1 MRSWWKWAG
10 VGLLVVTAGR
20 LAGEPAA
27 AAARQYDTYVA
38 GVEQRLEREHRTA
51 AGFPTHRA
59 MGLRDEWGT
68 RRGEVVVEKLGPA
81 GDPPGAMLHHWRAR
95 AFVRGARAADLERV
109 LRDVAAYPRMYAPQV
124 ERARVTAAQGDK
136 LRTTMRVRQKHVLT
150 VVMDTDYDVEFGRVD
165 AGRGWCW
172 SRSTRVA
179 EISSPGGARE
189 RALGPGEEHGF
200 LWRQNTYWSWA
211 EADEGLYLELE
222 SVTLTRAIPTG
233 LGWAVGPFVE
243 SVPRESLE
251 FTVRATAA
259 AVKQGVGNR
268 D

>member
-1 MRSWWKWAG
+1 MEAMRMLSWWKWAG
-10 VGLLVVTAGR
+10 VGLLVVAAGH
-20 LAGEPAA
+20 LGGEPSAA
-27 AAARQYDTYVA
+27 AAKQYDAYVG
-38 GVEQRLEREHRTA
+38 GVEQRIGRERGAFAGFAWDAATA
-51 AGFPTHRA
+51 ARV
-59 MGLRDEWGT
+59 
-68 RRGEVVVEKLGPA
+68 RRGEVVVEKMGPDT
-81 GDPPGAMLHHWRAR
+81 DPPGAMLHHWRAR

-109 LRDVAAYPRMYAPQV
+109 LRDVAAYPRVYAPQV
-124 ERARVTAAQGDK
+124 ERARVTAALGDK

-150 VVMDTDYDVEFGRVD
+150 VVMDTDYDVEFGRAD

-179 EISSPGGARE
+179 EISSPGGVRE
-189 RALGPGEEHGF
+189 RVLGPEEDHGF
-200 LWRQNTYWSWA
+200 LWRQNTYWNWA
-211 EADEGLYLELE
+211 EADGGLYLELE

-259 AVKQGVGNR
+259 ALRRG
-268 D
+268 